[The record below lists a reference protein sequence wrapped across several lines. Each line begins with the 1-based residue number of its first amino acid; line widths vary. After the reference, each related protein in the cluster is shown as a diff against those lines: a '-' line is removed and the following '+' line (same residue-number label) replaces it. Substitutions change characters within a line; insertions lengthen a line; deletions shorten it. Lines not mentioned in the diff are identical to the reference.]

1 MKLAF
6 RICTSFTKSTRCR
19 KSIFIVSITIVSI
32 IFVSIIFVSI
42 FIVIVIVNFRNECVS
57 KRRGGGQPNLS

>member
-42 FIVIVIVNFRNECVS
+42 FIIIVIVIVNFRNECVS
-57 KRRGGGQPNLS
+57 KRRGWRSA